1 MKKILL
7 TFLLCLPVF
16 PVFAYEDRM
25 PTEEIQGALE
35 TTKLNEVFEQYLA
48 TIQMFDPERATRLG
62 LHGSDFALTQ
72 RSQEGLEKKLVAF
85 RKLRDKLL
93 EIKKESMYP
102 AARVDYN
109 LLDRMLE
116 VDIYEGESLDF
127 MKLRPQSYL
136 EPLFSVY
143 SLMTKDFDNYNT
155 RAANAISRLKQFPLI
170 LDQAQRNL
178 SRPPKIWTE
187 HAIKETDAAITGI
200 PDFVPIF
207 RGFTRYDPVLK
218 AQVDDTL
225 EKVKTA
231 LERYRD
237 FLQKDI
243 LPVSDGDPRSGDL
256 TYGFYLE
263 RWYAMDVT
271 ASAAYR
277 YTKGAFKQSIKDLEK
292 EAENIDSILA
302 HDKGWKGVLEKL
314 PKDHPPEDAVL
325 KVFQDEMDR
334 AYQHF
339 DEYKVVP
346 FPKQRLLIERMP
358 AFAASVFPFVYY
370 SGPFALDSSR
380 VSELFVALPSE
391 KLSDPARE
399 KILQEGFNYAQMEL
413 LSAFAIMPGL
423 HLLSFE
429 ANTNPSRIRKI
440 SSQPMMENGWACYAE
455 LLADEM
461 GYYSSYW
468 SHFLRVYVR
477 ALRAARAYVDA
488 SFHQKKMTEA
498 EAVDFFK
505 EKFYFSDAQA
515 HAEVLRISLSP
526 TQPLSFVMGMDRIV
540 KMRKYYQHT
549 EQKYFDLRKFHTSF
563 LKEGEIPL
571 DDIEAELRR
580 QKSDEDN
587 PVK

>member
-1 MKKILL
+1 
-7 TFLLCLPVF
+7 
-16 PVFAYEDRM
+16 M
-25 PTEEIQGALE
+25 PTEEIQGAVE

-48 TIQMFDPERATRLG
+48 TIQMFDPERATSLG
-62 LHGSDFALTQ
+62 LHGSDFTLTQ
-72 RSQEGLEKKLVAF
+72 RTQERHDKELVAF
-85 RKLRDKLL
+85 GKLRDKLR
-93 EIKKESMYP
+93 EIKKDSMYP

-116 VDIYEGESLDF
+116 VDIYEGENLGV

-143 SLMTKDFDNYNT
+143 SMMGKDFDAYNT

-170 LDQAQRNL
+170 LEQAQRNL

-187 HAIKETDAAITGI
+187 HAIKETEVSIAGI
-200 PDFVPIF
+200 SDFMPIF
-207 RGFTRYDPVLK
+207 RGYTRYDPVLK

-243 LPVSDGDPRSGDL
+243 LPVSDGDFRAGDL

-263 RWYAMDVT
+263 RWYALDTT
-271 ASAAYR
+271 ASSAYR
-277 YTKGAFKQSIKDLEK
+277 YAKGAFKQSMKDLEK

-302 HDKGWKGVLEKL
+302 HEKGWKGVLEKL

-339 DEYKVVP
+339 DEYKVVA

-358 AFAASVFPFVYY
+358 AFAASVFPYVYY
-370 SGPFALDSSR
+370 SGPFSLDSSR
-380 VSELFVALPSE
+380 VSELFVSLPPE
-391 KLSDPARE
+391 KLSEPARE
-399 KILQEGFNYAQMEL
+399 KILQDGFNYAQMEL
-413 LSAFAIMPGL
+413 LSAYAIMPGL

-429 ANTNPSRIRKI
+429 ANSNPSRIRKI
-440 SSQPMMENGWACYAE
+440 SSQPMTENGWACYAE

-477 ALRAARAYVDA
+477 ALRAARAYCDA
-488 SFHQKKMTEA
+488 SLHLKKMTET
-498 EAVDFFK
+498 EAIDFFK
-505 EKFYFSDAQA
+505 DKLYFSDAQA
-515 HAEVLRISLSP
+515 RGEVLRISLSP
-526 TQPLSFVMGMDRIV
+526 TQALSFVMGMDRIL
-540 KMRKYYQHT
+540 KMRKYYQRT
-549 EQKYFDLRKFHTSF
+549 EQKYFDLRKFHTAF
-563 LKEGEIPL
+563 LKEGEIPI
-571 DDIEAELRR
+571 DDLEAELRR